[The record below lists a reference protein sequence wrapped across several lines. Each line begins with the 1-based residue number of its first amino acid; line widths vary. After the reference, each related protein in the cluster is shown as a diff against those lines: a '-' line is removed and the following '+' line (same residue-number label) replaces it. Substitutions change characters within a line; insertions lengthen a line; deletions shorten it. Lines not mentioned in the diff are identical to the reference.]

1 MPLTIGARAQPHP
14 GETNPGGGQNIP
26 TSGDVYPL
34 QCPGS
39 LHRCRARAQR
49 QVADRS
55 AIGTNVRAVLS
66 HCSILLLAG
75 TTSKGNP
82 PTRYSPTSPPK
93 SPSHPA
99 RNEDHAD
106 HAGPHNQQM
115 RTMTNVTIMAIP
127 AEVQTYLDEST
138 PASAKSLQRYTKPSP
153 SSAATR
159 RSKRSTSDT
168 TSTAK

>member
-39 LHRCRARAQR
+39 LHRCRARAQH

-55 AIGTNVRAVLS
+55 AIGTNVRAVLG

-75 TTSKGNP
+75 TTGKRDPTNP
-82 PTRYSPTSPPK
+82 LL
-93 SPSHPA
+93 
-99 RNEDHAD
+99 AD
-106 HAGPHNQQM
+106 ITTQ
-115 RTMTNVTIMAIP
+115 VTI
-127 AEVQTYLDEST
+127 T
-138 PASAKSLQRYTKPSP
+138 PSAKRGP
-153 SSAATR
+153 
-159 RSKRSTSDT
+159 
-168 TSTAK
+168 